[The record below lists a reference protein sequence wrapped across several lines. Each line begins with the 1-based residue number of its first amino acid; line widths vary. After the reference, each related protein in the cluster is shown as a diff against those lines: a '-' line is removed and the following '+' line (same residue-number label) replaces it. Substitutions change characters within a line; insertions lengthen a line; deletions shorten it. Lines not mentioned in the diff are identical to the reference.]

1 MFVFSKTSHV
11 FCGRGLGP
19 WGPDLVH
26 RYTSARFIKY
36 STGELLTES
45 ESKLLTGMVVK
56 LIDVTYL

>member
-45 ESKLLTGMVVK
+45 ESKLLIGMGR
-56 LIDVTYL
+56 